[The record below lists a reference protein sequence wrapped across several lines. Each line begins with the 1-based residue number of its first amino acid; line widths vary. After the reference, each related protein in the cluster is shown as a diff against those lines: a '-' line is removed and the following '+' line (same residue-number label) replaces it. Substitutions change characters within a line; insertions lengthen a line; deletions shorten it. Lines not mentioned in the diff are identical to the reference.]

1 MPPEQESLDRLR
13 ELLASAQGK
22 PDAEALIPLREA
34 ADELT
39 ALIDE
44 TMARAVVDD
53 RSSIRAVGA
62 SAGLTEN
69 AVGPRLARTRT
80 LGGYANDAGRV
91 TATGVE
97 RARYDKEKGEPAPGP
112 TLRFTP
118 RRRK

>member
-1 MPPEQESLDRLR
+1 MPPEQLALNRIR
-13 ELLASAQGK
+13 ELLAAAEGE
-22 PDAEALIPLREA
+22 PDVDALVPLREA
-34 ADELT
+34 ANELT

-53 RSSIRAVGA
+53 GSSIRAVGA

-91 TATGVE
+91 TASGVE
-97 RARYDKEKGEPAPGP
+97 RARYDKERGEPAPAP
-112 TLRFTP
+112 QLRFTP

>member
-1 MPPEQESLDRLR
+1 MPPEQSSLDRVR
-13 ELLASAQGK
+13 ELLAAAEGES
-22 PDAEALIPLREA
+22 DAAALIPLREA
-34 ADELT
+34 AEQLT

-53 RSSIRAVGA
+53 RASIRAAGA

-91 TATGVE
+91 TAAGVE
-97 RARYDKEKGEPAPGP
+97 RARYDKERGEPAPAP
-112 TLRFTP
+112 PLKSTA
-118 RRRK
+118 RRRT